1 MDRRLCRRSST
12 SGRQSSAD
20 VEVTDRVDLEQA
32 AIDEFLELLQRERR
46 GDERVGRTPDWHMR
60 VVFGGVELALTVS
73 AACGDAPVRSRL
85 HSAHAHFL
93 RPVKGGQEIVFRLPR
108 AAARRWSRR
117 RDGITF
123 VQDGSTSEFLRRQ
136 QTRPPKGATVA
147 ANAGAHLPNIF
158 REIVYDDAAAAVEWL
173 AHAFGF
179 VLGEPIPGPGETIA
193 HAELHYGPGTV
204 MGEVRDHRDALGYE
218 PPQPRWHKP
227 VGVRG
232 CS

>member
-1 MDRRLCRRSST
+1 
-12 SGRQSSAD
+12 
-20 VEVTDRVDLEQA
+20 
-32 AIDEFLELLQRERR
+32 
-46 GDERVGRTPDWHMR
+46 
-60 VVFGGVELALTVS
+60 
-73 AACGDAPVRSRL
+73 
-85 HSAHAHFL
+85 
-93 RPVKGGQEIVFRLPR
+93 
-108 AAARRWSRR
+108 
-117 RDGITF
+117 
-123 VQDGSTSEFLRRQ
+123 
-136 QTRPPKGATVA
+136 VA